1 MFPIAI
7 TGLDESFELLY
18 SVSDYFLS
26 DPVVLIIVG
35 VLVAG
40 NSYRKQLN
48 HALTPEQTKDNA
60 DQSAGNKCKEK
71 NTENRIFGY
80 KGKSTRNSIEG
91 IS

>member
-40 NSYRKQLN
+40 VLIS
-48 HALTPEQTKDNA
+48 TVF
-60 DQSAGNKCKEK
+60 S
-71 NTENRIFGY
+71 IF
-80 KGKSTRNSIEG
+80 RR
-91 IS
+91 